1 MNEEKIDIIIE
12 LLKFLVI
19 CLFMIYTNNKI
30 ISIANETKT
39 KKLIYFMSTI
49 IVMLANVYL
58 KINNYIL
65 AIIYMIIIYAIMNKF
80 KLIYSSVINLLSF
93 AINLVIFVLS
103 SALIYF
109 PARVLNV
116 ENKILNF
123 IVINIIQGILV
134 ILFWKIKRV
143 HNGITFLRKW
153 KNDEYINLLLL
164 NISIGILFITVI
176 LSNYQEGITSKFG
189 VMLIIFAIVMFITI
203 WKSLQLYYKQQML
216 EKVLEKTQKDLA
228 DKTEEV
234 KKLEAENLSF
244 SEISH
249 SIAHR
254 QDSLKHKLEKL
265 STNTEFA
272 DEISINAQ
280 IDNITKDLR
289 KKTKIDL
296 EKTGIEIVDDML
308 DCMQAKCVEN
318 NIDFQLQINGNIY
331 HMTNNYIAKE
341 DLEILLADHIKDA
354 IIAINHCENINKSI
368 LVRIGKIDGIYGVYF
383 YDSGIEFEFNTL
395 LNLGKIPITTHKSE
409 GGTGM
414 GFMNTFKT
422 LSKTKGSLEIEEIGK
437 PSKSNFT
444 KVLKF
449 KFNNKNEYKI
459 ISYKGKELKE
469 KDEENKLII
478 ENIER

>member
-1 MNEEKIDIIIE
+1 MLCIKMLVMSLFTSYSNKKVLNLEEKINYKWAIMYIITAILYICMSM
-12 LLKFLVI
+12 LLNREINTTIFTLI
-19 CLFMIYTNNKI
+19 CISIIYTIIYKFKI
-30 ISIANETKT
+30 MYSMLISAVSISINQILFYIA
-39 KKLIYFMSTI
+39 ST
-49 IVMLANVYL
+49 
-58 KINNYIL
+58 
-65 AIIYMIIIYAIMNKF
+65 F
-80 KLIYSSVINLLSF
+80 
-93 AINLVIFVLS
+93 
-103 SALIYF
+103 IYF
-109 PARVLNV
+109 PMKLLNI
-116 ENKILNF
+116 ENRYLAFIL
-123 IVINIIQGILV
+123 IALVQAILLF
-134 ILFWKIKRV
+134 LFWKIKRIR
-143 HNGITFLRKW
+143 NGITFLKKW

-164 NISIGILFITVI
+164 NASSAILFLIVI
-176 LSNYQEGITSKFG
+176 ISNYQEGITSKFG

-289 KKTKIDL
+289 KKKKIDL

-395 LNLGKIPITTHKSE
+395 LNLGKIPITTHKNE

>member
-1 MNEEKIDIIIE
+1 MLCIKMLVMSLFTSYSNKKVVNLEEKINYKWAMMYIIMAILYICMSM
-12 LLKFLVI
+12 LLNREINTTIFTLI
-19 CLFMIYTNNKI
+19 CISIIYTIIYKFKI
-30 ISIANETKT
+30 MYSMLISAVSISINQILFYIA
-39 KKLIYFMSTI
+39 ST
-49 IVMLANVYL
+49 
-58 KINNYIL
+58 
-65 AIIYMIIIYAIMNKF
+65 F
-80 KLIYSSVINLLSF
+80 
-93 AINLVIFVLS
+93 
-103 SALIYF
+103 IYF
-109 PARVLNV
+109 PMRLLNI
-116 ENKILNF
+116 ENKYLAFIL
-123 IVINIIQGILV
+123 IALVQAILLL
-134 ILFWKIKRV
+134 LFWKIKRIR
-143 HNGITFLRKW
+143 NGITFLKKW

-164 NISIGILFITVI
+164 NASSAILFLIVI
-176 LSNYQEGITSKFG
+176 ISNYQEGITSKFG

>member
-1 MNEEKIDIIIE
+1 MLCIKMLVMSLFTSYSNKKVLNLEEKINYKWAIMYIITAILYICMSM
-12 LLKFLVI
+12 LLNREINTTIFTLI
-19 CLFMIYTNNKI
+19 CISIIYTIIYKFKI
-30 ISIANETKT
+30 MYSMLISAVSISINQILFYIA
-39 KKLIYFMSTI
+39 ST
-49 IVMLANVYL
+49 
-58 KINNYIL
+58 
-65 AIIYMIIIYAIMNKF
+65 F
-80 KLIYSSVINLLSF
+80 
-93 AINLVIFVLS
+93 
-103 SALIYF
+103 IYF
-109 PARVLNV
+109 PMKLLNI
-116 ENKILNF
+116 ENRYLAFIL
-123 IVINIIQGILV
+123 IALVQAILLF
-134 ILFWKIKRV
+134 LFWKIKRIR
-143 HNGITFLRKW
+143 NGITFLKKW

-164 NISIGILFITVI
+164 NASSAILFLIVI
-176 LSNYQEGITSKFG
+176 ISNYQEGITSKFG

-265 STNTEFA
+265 SKNTEFA

-289 KKTKIDL
+289 KKTKIEL

-308 DCMQAKCVEN
+308 DCMQAKYVEN
-318 NIDFQLQINGNIY
+318 DIDFQLQINGNIY
-331 HMTNNYIAKE
+331 HMINNYIPKE

-368 LVRIGKIDGIYGVYF
+368 LVKIGKIDGIYGVYF

-459 ISYKGKELKE
+459 RSYKGKELKE

>member
-1 MNEEKIDIIIE
+1 MFIMSYTLKTILMSLYVSYSNRKILNLQKDKKIKILV
-12 LLKFLVI
+12 LLYI
-19 CLFMIYTNNKI
+19 I
-30 ISIANETKT
+30 ISI
-39 KKLIYFMSTI
+39 IYAYICKIVQKEINTTI
-49 IVMLANVYL
+49 
-58 KINNYIL
+58 YIT
-65 AIIYMIIIYAIMNKF
+65 ICVSIIYAIIYKF
-80 KLIYSSVINLLSF
+80 KIMYSILISAISISINQILWLMSIF
-93 AINLVIFVLS
+93 INYF
-103 SALIYF
+103 LI
-109 PARVLNV
+109 R
-116 ENKILNF
+116 ILRITNEY
-123 IVINIIQGILV
+123 I
-134 ILFWKIKRV
+134 ILFMISGTQFILLIAFWRIKRIR
-143 HNGITFLRKW
+143 NGITFLKKW
-153 KNDEYINLLLL
+153 KDDEYMNLLLL
-164 NISIGILFITVI
+164 NISSAILFIAVI

>member
-1 MNEEKIDIIIE
+1 MFIMSYTLKTILMSLYVSYSNRKILNLQKDKKIKILV
-12 LLKFLVI
+12 LLYI
-19 CLFMIYTNNKI
+19 I
-30 ISIANETKT
+30 ISI
-39 KKLIYFMSTI
+39 IYAYICKIVQKEINTTI
-49 IVMLANVYL
+49 
-58 KINNYIL
+58 YIT
-65 AIIYMIIIYAIMNKF
+65 ICVSIIYAIIYKF
-80 KLIYSSVINLLSF
+80 KIMYSILISAISISINQILWLMSIF
-93 AINLVIFVLS
+93 INYF
-103 SALIYF
+103 LI
-109 PARVLNV
+109 R
-116 ENKILNF
+116 ILRITNEY
-123 IVINIIQGILV
+123 I
-134 ILFWKIKRV
+134 ILFMISGTQFILLIAFWRIKRIR
-143 HNGITFLRKW
+143 NGITFLKKW
-153 KNDEYINLLLL
+153 KDDEYMNLLLL
-164 NISIGILFITVI
+164 NISSAILFIAVI

-296 EKTGIEIVDDML
+296 EKTGIEIVDDMP

-395 LNLGKIPITTHKSE
+395 LNLGKIPITTHKNE

>member
-1 MNEEKIDIIIE
+1 MYSMVSSLKIFIIYILNFYTSIKILDKTDNKLMQKVEIIIISLIGSIIYKYLNGE
-12 LLKFLVI
+12 TSSNGLIIILIVTTVGFATVFKTKITYTLVI
-19 CLFMIYTNNKI
+19 NE
-30 ISIANETKT
+30 ISLAINQ
-39 KKLIYFMSTI
+39 
-49 IVMLANVYL
+49 IVL
-58 KINNYIL
+58 IL
-65 AIIYMIIIYAIMNKF
+65 AIIISYIIRGLLKVNNDYIELASIMVIY
-80 KLIYSSVINLLSF
+80 
-93 AINLVIFVLS
+93 FVL
-103 SALIYF
+103 I
-109 PARVLNV
+109 
-116 ENKILNF
+116 IL
-123 IVINIIQGILV
+123 L
-134 ILFWKIKRV
+134 WKINRIK
-143 HNGITFLRKW
+143 HGITFLKRQ
-153 KNDEYINLLLL
+153 KNNEYFNMVLFYISVGIILL
-164 NISIGILFITVI
+164 VI
-176 LSNYQEGITSKFG
+176 MISNYQEGITSKFG

-308 DCMQAKCVEN
+308 DCMQAKCLEN

-395 LNLGKIPITTHKSE
+395 LNLGKIPITTHKNE

>member
-1 MNEEKIDIIIE
+1 MFIMSYTLKTILMSLYVSYSNRKILNLQKDKKIKILV
-12 LLKFLVI
+12 LLYI
-19 CLFMIYTNNKI
+19 I
-30 ISIANETKT
+30 ISI
-39 KKLIYFMSTI
+39 IYAYICKIVQKEINTTI
-49 IVMLANVYL
+49 
-58 KINNYIL
+58 YIT
-65 AIIYMIIIYAIMNKF
+65 ICVSIIYAIIYKF
-80 KLIYSSVINLLSF
+80 KIMYSILISAISISINQRLWLMSIF
-93 AINLVIFVLS
+93 INYF
-103 SALIYF
+103 LI
-109 PARVLNV
+109 R
-116 ENKILNF
+116 ILRITNEY
-123 IVINIIQGILV
+123 I
-134 ILFWKIKRV
+134 ILFMISGTQFILLIAFWRIKRIR
-143 HNGITFLRKW
+143 NGITFLKKW
-153 KNDEYINLLLL
+153 KDDEYMNLLLL
-164 NISIGILFITVI
+164 NISSAILFIAVI

-265 STNTEFA
+265 SINTEFA

>member
-1 MNEEKIDIIIE
+1 MLCIKMLVMSLFTSYSNKKVLNLEEKINYKWAIMYIITAILYICMSM
-12 LLKFLVI
+12 LLNREINTTIFTLI
-19 CLFMIYTNNKI
+19 CISIIYTIIYKFKI
-30 ISIANETKT
+30 MYSMLISAVSISINQILFYIA
-39 KKLIYFMSTI
+39 ST
-49 IVMLANVYL
+49 
-58 KINNYIL
+58 
-65 AIIYMIIIYAIMNKF
+65 F
-80 KLIYSSVINLLSF
+80 
-93 AINLVIFVLS
+93 
-103 SALIYF
+103 IYF
-109 PARVLNV
+109 PMKLLNI
-116 ENKILNF
+116 ENRYLAFIL
-123 IVINIIQGILV
+123 IALVQAILLF
-134 ILFWKIKRV
+134 LFWKIKRIR
-143 HNGITFLRKW
+143 NGITFLKKW

-164 NISIGILFITVI
+164 NASSAILFLIVI
-176 LSNYQEGITSKFG
+176 ISNYQEGITSKFG

-265 STNTEFA
+265 SKNTEFA

-289 KKTKIDL
+289 KKTKIEL

-318 NIDFQLQINGNIY
+318 DIDFQLQINGNIY
-331 HMTNNYIAKE
+331 HMINNYIPKE
-341 DLEILLADHIKDA
+341 DLEILLADHIKDV

-368 LVRIGKIDGIYGVYF
+368 LVKIGKIDGIYGVYF

>member
-1 MNEEKIDIIIE
+1 MPVVLYGI
-12 LLKFLVI
+12 
-19 CLFMIYTNNKI
+19 
-30 ISIANETKT
+30 KT
-39 KKLIYFMSTI
+39 MLMCMYMSFSN
-49 IVMLANVYL
+49 M
-58 KINNYIL
+58 
-65 AIIYMIIIYAIMNKF
+65 
-80 KLIYSSVINLLSF
+80 
-93 AINLVIFVLS
+93 
-103 SALIYF
+103 
-109 PARVLNV
+109 
-116 ENKILNF
+116 KILNLK
-123 IVINIIQGILV
+123 IKKQINILLVVYV
-134 ILFWKIKRV
+134 ILSIMHIYISEKMNININTTVYTLVSVSMAYALVYKLKITYSIVVSSISMAINQIFLCISSIIMYMILGMLKVYGEYENFIAINILQIGFLIAFWRIKRIR
-143 HNGITFLRKW
+143 NGITFLKKW
-153 KNDEYINLLLL
+153 KDDEYMNLLLL
-164 NISIGILFITVI
+164 NISSAILFIAVI

-216 EKVLEKTQKDLA
+216 EKVLEQTQKDLA

-265 STNTEFA
+265 SKNTEFA

-289 KKTKIDL
+289 KKTKIEL

-318 NIDFQLQINGNIY
+318 DIEFQLQINGNIY
-331 HMTNNYIAKE
+331 HMINNYIPKE
-341 DLEILLADHIKDA
+341 DLEILLADHIKDT

-368 LVRIGKIDGIYGVYF
+368 LVKIGKIDGIYGVYF

>member
-1 MNEEKIDIIIE
+1 MYSMLISA
-12 LLKFLVI
+12 VS
-19 CLFMIYTNNKI
+19 
-30 ISIANETKT
+30 ISINQILFYIA
-39 KKLIYFMSTI
+39 ST
-49 IVMLANVYL
+49 
-58 KINNYIL
+58 
-65 AIIYMIIIYAIMNKF
+65 F
-80 KLIYSSVINLLSF
+80 
-93 AINLVIFVLS
+93 
-103 SALIYF
+103 IYF
-109 PARVLNV
+109 PMKLLNI
-116 ENKILNF
+116 ENRYLAFIL
-123 IVINIIQGILV
+123 IALVQAILLF
-134 ILFWKIKRV
+134 LFWKIKRIR
-143 HNGITFLRKW
+143 NGITFLKKW

-164 NISIGILFITVI
+164 NASSAILFLIVI
-176 LSNYQEGITSKFG
+176 ISNYQEGITSKFG

-265 STNTEFA
+265 SKNTEFA

-289 KKTKIDL
+289 KKTKIEL

-318 NIDFQLQINGNIY
+318 DIDFQLQINGNIY
-331 HMTNNYIAKE
+331 HMINNYIPKE

-368 LVRIGKIDGIYGVYF
+368 LVKIGKIDGIYGVYF

>member
-1 MNEEKIDIIIE
+1 MPVVLYGI
-12 LLKFLVI
+12 
-19 CLFMIYTNNKI
+19 
-30 ISIANETKT
+30 KT
-39 KKLIYFMSTI
+39 MLMCMYMSFSN
-49 IVMLANVYL
+49 M
-58 KINNYIL
+58 
-65 AIIYMIIIYAIMNKF
+65 
-80 KLIYSSVINLLSF
+80 
-93 AINLVIFVLS
+93 
-103 SALIYF
+103 
-109 PARVLNV
+109 
-116 ENKILNF
+116 KILNLK
-123 IVINIIQGILV
+123 IKKQINILLVVYV
-134 ILFWKIKRV
+134 ILSIMHIYISEKMNININTTVYTLVSVSMAYALVYKLKITYSIVVSSISMAINQIFLCISSIIMYMILGMLKVYGEYENFIAINILQIGFLIAFWRIKRIR
-143 HNGITFLRKW
+143 NGITFLKKW
-153 KNDEYINLLLL
+153 KDDEYMNLLLL
-164 NISIGILFITVI
+164 NISSAILFIAVI

-216 EKVLEKTQKDLA
+216 EKVLEQTQKDLA

-265 STNTEFA
+265 SKNTEFA

-289 KKTKIDL
+289 KKTKIEL

-318 NIDFQLQINGNIY
+318 DIEFQLQINGNIY
-331 HMTNNYIAKE
+331 HMINNYIPKE

-368 LVRIGKIDGIYGVYF
+368 LVKIGKIDGIYGVYF

>member
-1 MNEEKIDIIIE
+1 MFIMSYTLKTILMSLYVSYSNRKILNLQKDKKIKILI
-12 LLKFLVI
+12 LLYI
-19 CLFMIYTNNKI
+19 I
-30 ISIANETKT
+30 ISI
-39 KKLIYFMSTI
+39 IYAYICKIVQKEINTTI
-49 IVMLANVYL
+49 
-58 KINNYIL
+58 YIT
-65 AIIYMIIIYAIMNKF
+65 ICVSIIYAIIYKF
-80 KLIYSSVINLLSF
+80 KIMYSILISAISISINQILWLMSIF
-93 AINLVIFVLS
+93 INYF
-103 SALIYF
+103 LI
-109 PARVLNV
+109 R
-116 ENKILNF
+116 ILRITNEY
-123 IVINIIQGILV
+123 I
-134 ILFWKIKRV
+134 ILFMISGTQFILLIAFWRIKRIR
-143 HNGITFLRKW
+143 NGITFLKKW
-153 KNDEYINLLLL
+153 KDDEYMNLLLL
-164 NISIGILFITVI
+164 NISSAILFIAVI

-296 EKTGIEIVDDML
+296 EKTGIEIVDDMI

>member
-1 MNEEKIDIIIE
+1 MLCIKMLVMSLFTSYSNKKVVNLEEKINYKWAIMYIIMAILYICMSM
-12 LLKFLVI
+12 LLNREINTTIFTLI
-19 CLFMIYTNNKI
+19 CISIIYTIIYKFKI
-30 ISIANETKT
+30 MYSMLISAVSISINQILFYIA
-39 KKLIYFMSTI
+39 ST
-49 IVMLANVYL
+49 
-58 KINNYIL
+58 
-65 AIIYMIIIYAIMNKF
+65 F
-80 KLIYSSVINLLSF
+80 
-93 AINLVIFVLS
+93 
-103 SALIYF
+103 IYF
-109 PARVLNV
+109 PMRLLNI
-116 ENKILNF
+116 ENKYLAFIL
-123 IVINIIQGILV
+123 IALVQAILLL
-134 ILFWKIKRV
+134 LFWKIKRIR
-143 HNGITFLRKW
+143 NGITFLKKW

-164 NISIGILFITVI
+164 NASSAILFLIVI
-176 LSNYQEGITSKFG
+176 ISNYQEGITSKFG
-189 VMLIIFAIVMFITI
+189 VMLIVFAIVMFITI

-249 SIAHR
+249 STAHR

-395 LNLGKIPITTHKSE
+395 LNLGKIPITTHKNE

>member
-1 MNEEKIDIIIE
+1 MFIMSYTLKTILMSLYVSYSNRKILNLQKDKKIKILV
-12 LLKFLVI
+12 LLYI
-19 CLFMIYTNNKI
+19 I
-30 ISIANETKT
+30 ISI
-39 KKLIYFMSTI
+39 IYAYICKIVQKEINTTI
-49 IVMLANVYL
+49 
-58 KINNYIL
+58 YIT
-65 AIIYMIIIYAIMNKF
+65 ICVSIIYAIIYKF
-80 KLIYSSVINLLSF
+80 KIMYSILISAISISINQILWLMSIF
-93 AINLVIFVLS
+93 INYF
-103 SALIYF
+103 LI
-109 PARVLNV
+109 R
-116 ENKILNF
+116 ILRITNEY
-123 IVINIIQGILV
+123 I
-134 ILFWKIKRV
+134 ILFMISGTQFILLIAFWRIKRIR
-143 HNGITFLRKW
+143 NGITFLKKW
-153 KNDEYINLLLL
+153 KDDEYMNLLLL
-164 NISIGILFITVI
+164 NISSAILFIAVI

-354 IIAINHCENINKSI
+354 IIAINHSENINKSI

>member
-1 MNEEKIDIIIE
+1 MLCIKMLVMSLFTSYSNKKVLNLEEKINYKWAIMYIITAILYICMSM
-12 LLKFLVI
+12 LLNREINTTIFTLI
-19 CLFMIYTNNKI
+19 CISIIYTIIYKFKI
-30 ISIANETKT
+30 MYSMLISAVSISINQILFYIA
-39 KKLIYFMSTI
+39 ST
-49 IVMLANVYL
+49 
-58 KINNYIL
+58 
-65 AIIYMIIIYAIMNKF
+65 F
-80 KLIYSSVINLLSF
+80 
-93 AINLVIFVLS
+93 
-103 SALIYF
+103 IYF
-109 PARVLNV
+109 PMKLLNI
-116 ENKILNF
+116 ENRYLAFIL
-123 IVINIIQGILV
+123 IALVQAILLF
-134 ILFWKIKRV
+134 LFWKIKRIR
-143 HNGITFLRKW
+143 NGITFLKKW

-164 NISIGILFITVI
+164 NASSAILFLIVI
-176 LSNYQEGITSKFG
+176 ISNYQEGITSKFG

-265 STNTEFA
+265 SKNTEFA

-289 KKTKIDL
+289 KKTKIEL

-318 NIDFQLQINGNIY
+318 DIDFQLQINGNIY
-331 HMTNNYIAKE
+331 HMINNYIPKE

-368 LVRIGKIDGIYGVYF
+368 LVKIGKIDGIYGVYF

-409 GGTGM
+409 GGTCM

>member
-1 MNEEKIDIIIE
+1 MLCIKMLVMSLFTSYSNKKVLNLEEKINYKWAIMYIITAILSICMSM
-12 LLKFLVI
+12 LLNREINTTIFTLI
-19 CLFMIYTNNKI
+19 CISIIYTIIYKFKI
-30 ISIANETKT
+30 MYSMLISAVSISINQILFYIA
-39 KKLIYFMSTI
+39 ST
-49 IVMLANVYL
+49 
-58 KINNYIL
+58 
-65 AIIYMIIIYAIMNKF
+65 F
-80 KLIYSSVINLLSF
+80 
-93 AINLVIFVLS
+93 
-103 SALIYF
+103 IYF
-109 PARVLNV
+109 PMKLLNI
-116 ENKILNF
+116 ENRYLAFIL
-123 IVINIIQGILV
+123 IALVQAILLF
-134 ILFWKIKRV
+134 LFWKIKRIR
-143 HNGITFLRKW
+143 NGITFLKKW

-164 NISIGILFITVI
+164 NASSAILFLIVI
-176 LSNYQEGITSKFG
+176 ISNYQEGITSKFG

-265 STNTEFA
+265 SKNTEFA

-289 KKTKIDL
+289 KKTKIEL

-318 NIDFQLQINGNIY
+318 DIDFQLQINGNIY
-331 HMTNNYIAKE
+331 HMINNYIPKE

-368 LVRIGKIDGIYGVYF
+368 LVKIGKIDGIYGVYF

>member
-1 MNEEKIDIIIE
+1 MLCIKMLVMSLFTSYSNKKVLNLEEKINYKWAIMYIITAILYICMSM
-12 LLKFLVI
+12 LLNREINTTIFTLI
-19 CLFMIYTNNKI
+19 CISIIYTIIYKFKI
-30 ISIANETKT
+30 MYSMLISAVSISINQILFYIA
-39 KKLIYFMSTI
+39 ST
-49 IVMLANVYL
+49 
-58 KINNYIL
+58 
-65 AIIYMIIIYAIMNKF
+65 F
-80 KLIYSSVINLLSF
+80 
-93 AINLVIFVLS
+93 
-103 SALIYF
+103 IYF
-109 PARVLNV
+109 PMKLLNI
-116 ENKILNF
+116 ENRYLAFIL
-123 IVINIIQGILV
+123 IALVQAILLF
-134 ILFWKIKRV
+134 LFWKIKRIR
-143 HNGITFLRKW
+143 NGITFLKKW

-164 NISIGILFITVI
+164 NASSAILFLIVI
-176 LSNYQEGITSKFG
+176 ISNYQEGITSKFG

-234 KKLEAENLSF
+234 KKLETENLSF

-265 STNTEFA
+265 SKNTEFA

-289 KKTKIDL
+289 KKTKIEL

-318 NIDFQLQINGNIY
+318 DIDFQLQINGNIY
-331 HMTNNYIAKE
+331 HMINNYIPKE

-368 LVRIGKIDGIYGVYF
+368 LVKIGKIDGIYGVYF

>member
-1 MNEEKIDIIIE
+1 MLCIKMLVMSLFTSYSNKKVLNLEEKINYKWAIMYIITAILYICMSM
-12 LLKFLVI
+12 LLNREINTTIFTLI
-19 CLFMIYTNNKI
+19 CISIIYTIIYKFKI
-30 ISIANETKT
+30 MYSMLISAVSISINQILFYIA
-39 KKLIYFMSTI
+39 ST
-49 IVMLANVYL
+49 
-58 KINNYIL
+58 
-65 AIIYMIIIYAIMNKF
+65 F
-80 KLIYSSVINLLSF
+80 
-93 AINLVIFVLS
+93 
-103 SALIYF
+103 IYF
-109 PARVLNV
+109 PMKLLNI
-116 ENKILNF
+116 ENRYLAFIL
-123 IVINIIQGILV
+123 IALVQAILLF
-134 ILFWKIKRV
+134 LFWKIKRIR
-143 HNGITFLRKW
+143 NGITFLKKW

-164 NISIGILFITVI
+164 NASSAILFLIVI
-176 LSNYQEGITSKFG
+176 ISNYQEGITSKFG

-234 KKLEAENLSF
+234 KKLEAKNLSF

-265 STNTEFA
+265 SKNTEFA

-289 KKTKIDL
+289 KKTKIEL

-318 NIDFQLQINGNIY
+318 DIDFQLQINGNIY
-331 HMTNNYIAKE
+331 HMINNYIPKE

-368 LVRIGKIDGIYGVYF
+368 LVKIGKIDGIYGVYF

>member
-1 MNEEKIDIIIE
+1 MPVVLYGI
-12 LLKFLVI
+12 
-19 CLFMIYTNNKI
+19 
-30 ISIANETKT
+30 KT
-39 KKLIYFMSTI
+39 MLMCMYMSFSN
-49 IVMLANVYL
+49 M
-58 KINNYIL
+58 
-65 AIIYMIIIYAIMNKF
+65 
-80 KLIYSSVINLLSF
+80 
-93 AINLVIFVLS
+93 
-103 SALIYF
+103 
-109 PARVLNV
+109 
-116 ENKILNF
+116 KILNLK
-123 IVINIIQGILV
+123 IKKQINILLVVYV
-134 ILFWKIKRV
+134 ILSIMHIYISEKMNININTTVYTLVSVSMAYALVYKLKITYSIVVSSISMAINQIFLCISSIIMYMILGMLKVYGEYENFIAINILQIGFLIAFWRIKRIR
-143 HNGITFLRKW
+143 NGITFLKKW
-153 KNDEYINLLLL
+153 KDDEYMNLLLL
-164 NISIGILFITVI
+164 NISSAILFIAVI

-265 STNTEFA
+265 SKNTEFA

-289 KKTKIDL
+289 KKTKIEL

-318 NIDFQLQINGNIY
+318 DIDFQLQINGNIY
-331 HMTNNYIAKE
+331 HMINNYIPKE

-368 LVRIGKIDGIYGVYF
+368 LVKIGKIDGIYGVYF

>member
-1 MNEEKIDIIIE
+1 MLCIKMLVMSLFTSYSNKKVLNLEEKINYKWAIMYIITAILYICMSM
-12 LLKFLVI
+12 LLNREINTTIFTLI
-19 CLFMIYTNNKI
+19 CISIIYTIIYKFKI
-30 ISIANETKT
+30 MYSMLISAVSISINQILFYIA
-39 KKLIYFMSTI
+39 ST
-49 IVMLANVYL
+49 
-58 KINNYIL
+58 
-65 AIIYMIIIYAIMNKF
+65 F
-80 KLIYSSVINLLSF
+80 
-93 AINLVIFVLS
+93 
-103 SALIYF
+103 IYF
-109 PARVLNV
+109 PMKLLNI
-116 ENKILNF
+116 ENRYLAFIL
-123 IVINIIQGILV
+123 IALVQAILLF
-134 ILFWKIKRV
+134 LFWKIKRIR
-143 HNGITFLRKW
+143 NGITFLKKW

-164 NISIGILFITVI
+164 NASSAILFLIVI
-176 LSNYQEGITSKFG
+176 ISNYQEGITSKFG

-265 STNTEFA
+265 SKNTEFA

-289 KKTKIDL
+289 KKTKIEL

-308 DCMQAKCVEN
+308 DCMKAKCVEN
-318 NIDFQLQINGNIY
+318 DIDFQLQINGNIY
-331 HMTNNYIAKE
+331 HMINNYIPKE

-368 LVRIGKIDGIYGVYF
+368 LVKIGKIDGIYGVYF

>member
-1 MNEEKIDIIIE
+1 MLCIKMLVMSLFTSYSNKKVVNLEEKINYKWAIMYIIMAILYICMSM
-12 LLKFLVI
+12 LLNREINTTVFTLI
-19 CLFMIYTNNKI
+19 C
-30 ISIANETKT
+30 ISIM
-39 KKLIYFMSTI
+39 YTI
-49 IVMLANVYL
+49 IYKFNIMYSMLISAVSIS
-58 KINNYIL
+58 INQILFYI
-65 AIIYMIIIYAIMNKF
+65 ASTF
-80 KLIYSSVINLLSF
+80 
-93 AINLVIFVLS
+93 
-103 SALIYF
+103 IYF
-109 PARVLNV
+109 PMRLLNI
-116 ENKILNF
+116 ENKYLAFIL
-123 IVINIIQGILV
+123 IALVQAILLF
-134 ILFWKIKRV
+134 LFWKIKRIR
-143 HNGITFLRKW
+143 NGITFLKKW

-164 NISIGILFITVI
+164 NASSAILFLIVI
-176 LSNYQEGITSKFG
+176 ISNYQEGITSKFG

-265 STNTEFA
+265 STNTEVA

-459 ISYKGKELKE
+459 ISYREKELKE

>member
-1 MNEEKIDIIIE
+1 MPI
-12 LLKFLVI
+12 
-19 CLFMIYTNNKI
+19 MIYVIKAIILSLLISYSNKKI
-30 ISIANETKT
+30 LNIKGINKMLILTYIALSLIYAYMCKILNKKINTTIFSIICVSTLYAIVYKFKIMNSIVISLISIAINQ
-39 KKLIYFMSTI
+39 I
-49 IVMLANVYL
+49 ILFIATL
-58 KINNYIL
+58 
-65 AIIYMIIIYAIMNKF
+65 IIY
-80 KLIYSSVINLLSF
+80 L
-93 AINLVIFVLS
+93 
-103 SALIYF
+103 
-109 PARVLNV
+109 PAR
-116 ENKILNF
+116 ILNITNAYMNFLF
-123 IVINIIQGILV
+123 ISIIQFIILV
-134 ILFWKIKRV
+134 LFWRIKRIR
-143 HNGITFLRKW
+143 NGITFLKKW
-153 KNDEYINLLLL
+153 KDDEYMNLLLL
-164 NISIGILFITVI
+164 NISSAILFIAVI

>member
-1 MNEEKIDIIIE
+1 MLCIKMLVMSLFTSYSNKKVLNLEEKINYKWAIMYIITAILYICMSM
-12 LLKFLVI
+12 LLNREINTTIFTLI
-19 CLFMIYTNNKI
+19 CISIIYTIIYKFKI
-30 ISIANETKT
+30 MYSMLISAVSISINQILFYIA
-39 KKLIYFMSTI
+39 ST
-49 IVMLANVYL
+49 
-58 KINNYIL
+58 
-65 AIIYMIIIYAIMNKF
+65 F
-80 KLIYSSVINLLSF
+80 
-93 AINLVIFVLS
+93 
-103 SALIYF
+103 IYF
-109 PARVLNV
+109 PMKLLNI
-116 ENKILNF
+116 ENRYLAFIL
-123 IVINIIQGILV
+123 IALVQAILLF
-134 ILFWKIKRV
+134 LFWKIKRIR
-143 HNGITFLRKW
+143 NGITFLKKW

-164 NISIGILFITVI
+164 NASSAILFLIVI
-176 LSNYQEGITSKFG
+176 ISNYQEGITSKFG

-265 STNTEFA
+265 SKNTEFA

-289 KKTKIDL
+289 KKTKIEL

-318 NIDFQLQINGNIY
+318 DIDFQLQINGNIY
-331 HMTNNYIAKE
+331 HMINNYIPKE

-368 LVRIGKIDGIYGVYF
+368 LAKIGKIDGIYGVYF

>member
-1 MNEEKIDIIIE
+1 MLCIKMLVMSLFTSYSNKKVLNLEEKINYKWAIMYIITAILYICMSM
-12 LLKFLVI
+12 LLNREINTTIFTLI
-19 CLFMIYTNNKI
+19 CISIIYTIIYKFKI
-30 ISIANETKT
+30 MYSMLISAVSISINQILFYIA
-39 KKLIYFMSTI
+39 ST
-49 IVMLANVYL
+49 
-58 KINNYIL
+58 
-65 AIIYMIIIYAIMNKF
+65 F
-80 KLIYSSVINLLSF
+80 
-93 AINLVIFVLS
+93 
-103 SALIYF
+103 IYF
-109 PARVLNV
+109 PMKLLNI
-116 ENKILNF
+116 ENRYLAFIL
-123 IVINIIQGILV
+123 IALVQAILLF
-134 ILFWKIKRV
+134 LFWKIKRIR
-143 HNGITFLRKW
+143 NGITFLKKW

-164 NISIGILFITVI
+164 NASSAILFLIVI
-176 LSNYQEGITSKFG
+176 ISNYQEGITSKFG

-265 STNTEFA
+265 STNTELA

-354 IIAINHCENINKSI
+354 IIAINHSENINKSI

>member
-1 MNEEKIDIIIE
+1 MLCIKMLVMSLFTSYSNKKVLNLEEKINYKWAIMYIITAILYICMSM
-12 LLKFLVI
+12 LLNREINTTIFTLI
-19 CLFMIYTNNKI
+19 CISIIYTIIYKFKI
-30 ISIANETKT
+30 MYSMLISAVSISINQILFYIA
-39 KKLIYFMSTI
+39 ST
-49 IVMLANVYL
+49 
-58 KINNYIL
+58 
-65 AIIYMIIIYAIMNKF
+65 F
-80 KLIYSSVINLLSF
+80 
-93 AINLVIFVLS
+93 
-103 SALIYF
+103 IYF
-109 PARVLNV
+109 PMKLLNI
-116 ENKILNF
+116 ENRYLAFIL
-123 IVINIIQGILV
+123 IALVQAILLF
-134 ILFWKIKRV
+134 LFWKIKRIR
-143 HNGITFLRKW
+143 NGITFLKKW

-164 NISIGILFITVI
+164 NASSAILFLIVI
-176 LSNYQEGITSKFG
+176 ISNYQEGITSKFG

-265 STNTEFA
+265 SKNTEFA

>member
-1 MNEEKIDIIIE
+1 MPVVLYGI
-12 LLKFLVI
+12 
-19 CLFMIYTNNKI
+19 
-30 ISIANETKT
+30 KT
-39 KKLIYFMSTI
+39 MLMCMYMSFSN
-49 IVMLANVYL
+49 M
-58 KINNYIL
+58 
-65 AIIYMIIIYAIMNKF
+65 
-80 KLIYSSVINLLSF
+80 
-93 AINLVIFVLS
+93 
-103 SALIYF
+103 
-109 PARVLNV
+109 
-116 ENKILNF
+116 KILNLK
-123 IVINIIQGILV
+123 IKKQINILLVVYV
-134 ILFWKIKRV
+134 ILSIMHIYISEKMNININTTVYTLVSVSMAYALVYKLKITYSIVVSSISMAINQIFLCISSIIMYMILGMLKVYGEYENFIAINILQIGFLIAFWRIKRIR
-143 HNGITFLRKW
+143 NGITFLKKW
-153 KNDEYINLLLL
+153 KDDEYMNLLLL
-164 NISIGILFITVI
+164 NISSAILFIAVI

-265 STNTEFA
+265 SKNTEFA

-318 NIDFQLQINGNIY
+318 DIDFQLQINGNIY
-331 HMTNNYIAKE
+331 HMINNYIPKE

-368 LVRIGKIDGIYGVYF
+368 LVKIGKIDGIYGVYF

>member
-1 MNEEKIDIIIE
+1 MLCIKMLVMSLFTSYSNKKVLNLEEKINYKWAIMYIITAILYICMSM
-12 LLKFLVI
+12 LLNREINTTIFTLI
-19 CLFMIYTNNKI
+19 CISIIYTIIYKFKI
-30 ISIANETKT
+30 MYSMLISAVSISINQILFYIA
-39 KKLIYFMSTI
+39 ST
-49 IVMLANVYL
+49 
-58 KINNYIL
+58 
-65 AIIYMIIIYAIMNKF
+65 F
-80 KLIYSSVINLLSF
+80 
-93 AINLVIFVLS
+93 
-103 SALIYF
+103 IYF
-109 PARVLNV
+109 PMKLLNI
-116 ENKILNF
+116 ENRYLAFIL
-123 IVINIIQGILV
+123 IALVQAILLF
-134 ILFWKIKRV
+134 LFWKIKRIR
-143 HNGITFLRKW
+143 NGITFLKKW

-164 NISIGILFITVI
+164 NASSAILFLIVI
-176 LSNYQEGITSKFG
+176 ISNYQEGITSKFG

-244 SEISH
+244 SEISY

-265 STNTEFA
+265 SKNTEFA

-289 KKTKIDL
+289 KKTKIEL

-318 NIDFQLQINGNIY
+318 DIDFQLQINGNIY
-331 HMTNNYIAKE
+331 HMINNYIPKE

-368 LVRIGKIDGIYGVYF
+368 LVKIGKIDGIYGVYF

>member
-1 MNEEKIDIIIE
+1 MPVVLYGI
-12 LLKFLVI
+12 
-19 CLFMIYTNNKI
+19 
-30 ISIANETKT
+30 KT
-39 KKLIYFMSTI
+39 MLMCMYMS
-49 IVMLANVYL
+49 
-58 KINNYIL
+58 
-65 AIIYMIIIYAIMNKF
+65 
-80 KLIYSSVINLLSF
+80 YSNM
-93 AINLVIFVLS
+93 
-103 SALIYF
+103 
-109 PARVLNV
+109 
-116 ENKILNF
+116 KILNLK
-123 IVINIIQGILV
+123 IKKQINILLVVYV
-134 ILFWKIKRV
+134 ILSIMHIYISKKMNININTTVYTLVSVSVAYALVYKLKITYSIVVSSISMAINQIFLCISSIIMYMILGTLKVYGEYENFIAINILQIGFLIAFWRIKRIR
-143 HNGITFLRKW
+143 NGITFLKKW
-153 KNDEYINLLLL
+153 KDDEYMNLLLL
-164 NISIGILFITVI
+164 NISSAILFIAVI

-459 ISYKGKELKE
+459 ISYREKELKE

>member
-1 MNEEKIDIIIE
+1 MSENKILIE
-12 LLKFLVI
+12 TLKFLFI
-19 CLFMIYTNNKI
+19 CLYMLYTDNKI
-30 ISIANETKT
+30 VNVKIRSENKE
-39 KKLIYFMSTI
+39 KLILYFIATI
-49 IVMLANVYL
+49 IIMFLNTYL
-58 KINNYIL
+58 KLNNYIL
-65 AIIYMIIIYAIMNKF
+65 AIIYMSIIYGILNKL
-80 KLIYSSVINLLSF
+80 KVRYSII
-93 AINLVIFVLS
+93 INLVSLAINQIILLGVTLLMYCP
-103 SALIYF
+103 AKLI
-109 PARVLNV
+109 
-116 ENKILNF
+116 
-123 IVINIIQGILV
+123 GIDNRLLYLLV
-134 ILFWKIKRV
+134 IVTIQFIFIIAFWRIKRIR
-143 HNGITFLRKW
+143 NGITFLKKW
-153 KNDEYINLLLL
+153 KDDEYMNLLLL
-164 NISIGILFITVI
+164 NISSAILFIAVI

>member
-1 MNEEKIDIIIE
+1 MCIKMLVMSLFTSYSNKKVLNLEEKINYKWAIMYIITAILYICMSM
-12 LLKFLVI
+12 LLNREINTTIFTLI
-19 CLFMIYTNNKI
+19 CISIIYTIIYKFKI
-30 ISIANETKT
+30 MYSMLISAVSISINQILFYIA
-39 KKLIYFMSTI
+39 ST
-49 IVMLANVYL
+49 
-58 KINNYIL
+58 
-65 AIIYMIIIYAIMNKF
+65 F
-80 KLIYSSVINLLSF
+80 
-93 AINLVIFVLS
+93 
-103 SALIYF
+103 IYF
-109 PARVLNV
+109 PMKLLNI
-116 ENKILNF
+116 ENRYLAFIL
-123 IVINIIQGILV
+123 IALVQAILLF
-134 ILFWKIKRV
+134 LFWKIKRIR
-143 HNGITFLRKW
+143 NGITFLKKW

-164 NISIGILFITVI
+164 NASSAILFLIVI
-176 LSNYQEGITSKFG
+176 ISNYQEGITSKFG

-265 STNTEFA
+265 SKNTEFA

-289 KKTKIDL
+289 KKTKIEL

-318 NIDFQLQINGNIY
+318 DIDFQLQINGNIY
-331 HMTNNYIAKE
+331 HMINNYIPKE

-368 LVRIGKIDGIYGVYF
+368 LVKIGKIDGIYGVYF

>member
-1 MNEEKIDIIIE
+1 MLCIKMLVMSLFTSYSNKKVLNLEEKINYKWAIMYIITAILYICMSM
-12 LLKFLVI
+12 LLNREINTTIFTLI
-19 CLFMIYTNNKI
+19 CISIIYTIIYKFKI
-30 ISIANETKT
+30 MYSMLISAVSISINQILFYIA
-39 KKLIYFMSTI
+39 ST
-49 IVMLANVYL
+49 
-58 KINNYIL
+58 
-65 AIIYMIIIYAIMNKF
+65 F
-80 KLIYSSVINLLSF
+80 
-93 AINLVIFVLS
+93 
-103 SALIYF
+103 IYF
-109 PARVLNV
+109 PMKLLNI
-116 ENKILNF
+116 ENRYLAFIL
-123 IVINIIQGILV
+123 IALVQAILLF
-134 ILFWKIKRV
+134 LFWKIKRIR
-143 HNGITFLRKW
+143 NGITFLKKW

-164 NISIGILFITVI
+164 NASSAILFLIVI
-176 LSNYQEGITSKFG
+176 ISNYQEGITSKFG

-265 STNTEFA
+265 SKNTEFA

-289 KKTKIDL
+289 KKTKIEL

-318 NIDFQLQINGNIY
+318 DIDFQLQINGNIY
-331 HMTNNYIAKE
+331 HMINNYIPKE

-368 LVRIGKIDGIYGVYF
+368 LVKIGKIDGIYGVYF

-395 LNLGKIPITTHKSE
+395 LNLWKIPITTHKSE

>member
-1 MNEEKIDIIIE
+1 MLCIKMLVMSLFTSYSNKKVLNLEEKINYKWAIMYIITAILYICMSM
-12 LLKFLVI
+12 LLNREINTTIFTLI
-19 CLFMIYTNNKI
+19 CISIIYTIIYKFKI
-30 ISIANETKT
+30 MYSMLISAVSISINQI
-39 KKLIYFMSTI
+39 LF
-49 IVMLANVYL
+49 
-58 KINNYIL
+58 YI
-65 AIIYMIIIYAIMNKF
+65 ASKF
-80 KLIYSSVINLLSF
+80 
-93 AINLVIFVLS
+93 
-103 SALIYF
+103 IYF
-109 PARVLNV
+109 PMKLLNI
-116 ENKILNF
+116 ENRYLAFIL
-123 IVINIIQGILV
+123 IALVQAILLF
-134 ILFWKIKRV
+134 LFWKIKRIR
-143 HNGITFLRKW
+143 NGITFLKKW

-164 NISIGILFITVI
+164 NASSAILFLIVI
-176 LSNYQEGITSKFG
+176 ISNYQEGITSKFG

-265 STNTEFA
+265 SKNTEFA

-289 KKTKIDL
+289 KKTKIEL

-318 NIDFQLQINGNIY
+318 DIDFQLQINGNIY
-331 HMTNNYIAKE
+331 HMINNYIPKE

-354 IIAINHCENINKSI
+354 IIAINHCENINKSV
-368 LVRIGKIDGIYGVYF
+368 LVKIGKIDGIYGVYF

>member
-1 MNEEKIDIIIE
+1 MLCIKMLVMSLFTSYSNKKVVNLEEKINYKWAIMYIIMAILYICMSM
-12 LLKFLVI
+12 LLNREINTTVFTLI
-19 CLFMIYTNNKI
+19 C
-30 ISIANETKT
+30 ISIM
-39 KKLIYFMSTI
+39 YTI
-49 IVMLANVYL
+49 IYKFNIMYSMLISAVSIS
-58 KINNYIL
+58 INQILFYI
-65 AIIYMIIIYAIMNKF
+65 
-80 KLIYSSVINLLSF
+80 SSTF
-93 AINLVIFVLS
+93 
-103 SALIYF
+103 IYF
-109 PARVLNV
+109 PMRLLNI
-116 ENKILNF
+116 ENKYLAFIL
-123 IVINIIQGILV
+123 IALVQAILLF
-134 ILFWKIKRV
+134 LFWKIKRIR
-143 HNGITFLRKW
+143 NGITFLKKW

-164 NISIGILFITVI
+164 NASSAILFLIVI
-176 LSNYQEGITSKFG
+176 ISNYQEGITSKFG

-265 STNTEFA
+265 STNTEVA

-459 ISYKGKELKE
+459 ISYREKELKE

>member
-1 MNEEKIDIIIE
+1 MPVVLYGI
-12 LLKFLVI
+12 
-19 CLFMIYTNNKI
+19 
-30 ISIANETKT
+30 KT
-39 KKLIYFMSTI
+39 MLMCMYMSFSN
-49 IVMLANVYL
+49 M
-58 KINNYIL
+58 
-65 AIIYMIIIYAIMNKF
+65 
-80 KLIYSSVINLLSF
+80 
-93 AINLVIFVLS
+93 
-103 SALIYF
+103 
-109 PARVLNV
+109 
-116 ENKILNF
+116 KILNLK
-123 IVINIIQGILV
+123 IKKQINILLVVYV
-134 ILFWKIKRV
+134 ILSIMHIYISEKMNININTTVYTLVSVSMAYALVYKLKITYSIVVSSISMAINQIFLCISSIIMYMILGMLKVYGEYENFIAINILQIGFLIAFWRIKRIR
-143 HNGITFLRKW
+143 NGITFLKKW
-153 KNDEYINLLLL
+153 KDDEYMNLLLL
-164 NISIGILFITVI
+164 NISSAILFIAVI

-265 STNTEFA
+265 SKNTEFA

>member
-1 MNEEKIDIIIE
+1 MLYIVKAFKVMIMCLYMSYSNRKIINLGNSKKSAKLILIYIGIAI
-12 LLKFLVI
+12 LHACISMALQTKVNTTIFTVI
-19 CLFMIYTNNKI
+19 CVSIVYAITYKFQLMYSILIST
-30 ISIANETKT
+30 ISISINQILFYIA
-39 KKLIYFMSTI
+39 ST
-49 IVMLANVYL
+49 
-58 KINNYIL
+58 
-65 AIIYMIIIYAIMNKF
+65 
-80 KLIYSSVINLLSF
+80 
-93 AINLVIFVLS
+93 LV
-103 SALIYF
+103 YF
-109 PARVLNV
+109 PMRMLTI
-116 ENKILNF
+116 ESEYLLFIL
-123 IVINIIQGILV
+123 IALVQAILLL
-134 ILFWKIKRV
+134 LFWKIKRIR
-143 HNGITFLRKW
+143 NGITFLKKW

-164 NISIGILFITVI
+164 NASSAILFLIVI
-176 LSNYQEGITSKFG
+176 ISNYQEGITSKFG

-318 NIDFQLQINGNIY
+318 NIDFQLPINGNIY

>member
-1 MNEEKIDIIIE
+1 MLCIKMLVMSLFTSYSNKKVLNLEEKINYKWAIMYIITAILYICMSM
-12 LLKFLVI
+12 LLNREINTTIFTLI
-19 CLFMIYTNNKI
+19 CISIIYTIIYKFKI
-30 ISIANETKT
+30 MYSMLIYAVSISINQILFYIA
-39 KKLIYFMSTI
+39 ST
-49 IVMLANVYL
+49 
-58 KINNYIL
+58 
-65 AIIYMIIIYAIMNKF
+65 F
-80 KLIYSSVINLLSF
+80 
-93 AINLVIFVLS
+93 
-103 SALIYF
+103 IYF
-109 PARVLNV
+109 PMKLLNI
-116 ENKILNF
+116 ENRYLAFIL
-123 IVINIIQGILV
+123 IALVQAILLF
-134 ILFWKIKRV
+134 LFWKIKRIR
-143 HNGITFLRKW
+143 NGITFLKKW

-164 NISIGILFITVI
+164 NASSAILFLIVI
-176 LSNYQEGITSKFG
+176 ISNYQEGITSKFG

-265 STNTEFA
+265 SKNTEFA

-289 KKTKIDL
+289 KKTKIEL

-318 NIDFQLQINGNIY
+318 DIDFQLQINGNIY
-331 HMTNNYIAKE
+331 HMINNYIPKE

-368 LVRIGKIDGIYGVYF
+368 LVKIGKIDGIYGVYF

>member
-1 MNEEKIDIIIE
+1 MLCIKMLVMSLFTSYSNKKVVNLEEKINYKWAIMYIIMAILYICMSM
-12 LLKFLVI
+12 LLNREINTTIFTLI
-19 CLFMIYTNNKI
+19 CISIIYTIIYKFKI
-30 ISIANETKT
+30 MYSMLISAVSISINQILFYIA
-39 KKLIYFMSTI
+39 ST
-49 IVMLANVYL
+49 
-58 KINNYIL
+58 
-65 AIIYMIIIYAIMNKF
+65 F
-80 KLIYSSVINLLSF
+80 
-93 AINLVIFVLS
+93 
-103 SALIYF
+103 IYF
-109 PARVLNV
+109 PMRLLNI
-116 ENKILNF
+116 ENKYLAFIL
-123 IVINIIQGILV
+123 IALVQAILLL
-134 ILFWKIKRV
+134 LFWKIKRIR
-143 HNGITFLRKW
+143 NGITFLKKW

-164 NISIGILFITVI
+164 NISSAILFLIVI
-176 LSNYQEGITSKFG
+176 ISNYQEGITSKFG

-289 KKTKIDL
+289 KKKKIDL

-395 LNLGKIPITTHKSE
+395 LNLGKIPITTHKNE

>member
-1 MNEEKIDIIIE
+1 MYIITAILYICMSM
-12 LLKFLVI
+12 LLNREINTTIFTLI
-19 CLFMIYTNNKI
+19 CISIIYTIIYKFKI
-30 ISIANETKT
+30 MYSMLISAVSISINQILFYIA
-39 KKLIYFMSTI
+39 ST
-49 IVMLANVYL
+49 
-58 KINNYIL
+58 
-65 AIIYMIIIYAIMNKF
+65 F
-80 KLIYSSVINLLSF
+80 
-93 AINLVIFVLS
+93 
-103 SALIYF
+103 IYF
-109 PARVLNV
+109 PMKLLNI
-116 ENKILNF
+116 ENRYLAFIL
-123 IVINIIQGILV
+123 IALVQAILLF
-134 ILFWKIKRV
+134 LFWKIKRIR
-143 HNGITFLRKW
+143 NGITFLKKW

-164 NISIGILFITVI
+164 NASSAILFLIVI
-176 LSNYQEGITSKFG
+176 ISNYQEGITSKFG

-265 STNTEFA
+265 SKNTEFA

-289 KKTKIDL
+289 KKTKIEL

-318 NIDFQLQINGNIY
+318 DIDFQLQINGNIY
-331 HMTNNYIAKE
+331 HMINNYIPKE

-368 LVRIGKIDGIYGVYF
+368 LVKIGKIDGIYGVYF

-469 KDEENKLII
+469 KFDILLKQFENKEDLFIANDMVHLKSII
-478 ENIER
+478 QQDYKDA